1 MQKVVEK
8 FEEVEVSSHWQERGQ
23 VKMADEANLRSP
35 ICSTFEALIVQRTV
49 SNRRREELGPV
60 C

>member
-23 VKMADEANLRSP
+23 VKMADEAKCGGPVHSP
-35 ICSTFEALIVQRTV
+35 FEAFVV
-49 SNRRREELGPV
+49 
-60 C
+60 